1 MRRSKRSVQHD
12 PVAGTCGV
20 IAPHPKGLIVALLSV
35 EKVRGGYGEADIL
48 NGASL
53 TVGQDEVVVIIGP
66 NGAGKST
73 LMKSVFGLVR
83 LREGR
88 VLLANQDITNAKPES
103 LVTRGLSYVPQEKNV
118 FPSLTVEENL
128 EMGAFVRRDN
138 WRPALERVYTLFPP
152 LAEKRRAVAGS
163 LSGGQR
169 QMVAMGRSLMVDPKL
184 MLLDEPTA
192 GLSPKY
198 IDLIFECVQAIHDQG
213 IAVLMV
219 EQNAKQALS
228 ICTRGVVLVAG
239 EDRFTDAGP
248 AMRDNP
254 EIARMFLGG

>member
-1 MRRSKRSVQHD
+1 MS
-12 PVAGTCGV
+12 
-20 IAPHPKGLIVALLSV
+20 LLSV

-53 TVGQDEVVVIIGP
+53 QVGEREIVVIIGP

-88 VLLANQDITNAKPES
+88 VLLAGDDITNAKPES
-103 LVTRGLSYVPQEKNV
+103 LVSKGLSYVPQEKNV

-128 EMGAFVRRDN
+128 EMGAFVRRDD
-138 WRPALERVYTLFPP
+138 WRPALQRVYALFPP
-152 LAEKRRAVAGS
+152 LAEKRRATAGS

-169 QMVAMGRSLMVDPKL
+169 QMVAMGRSLMVEPRL

-198 IDLIFECVQAIHDQG
+198 IDLIFECVLSIHAQG

-219 EQNAKQALS
+219 EQNAKQALG
-228 ICTRGVVLVAG
+228 IATRGVVLVAG
-239 EDRFTDAGP
+239 EDRFSDAGP

-254 EIARMFLGG
+254 EVARMFLGG

>member
-1 MRRSKRSVQHD
+1 M
-12 PVAGTCGV
+12 T
-20 IAPHPKGLIVALLSV
+20 LLSV
-35 EKVRGGYGEADIL
+35 IL
-48 NGASL
+48 NGSSL
-53 TVGQDEVVVIIGP
+53 QVDAREIVVIIGP

-88 VLLANQDITNAKPES
+88 VVLGGQDITNAKPES
-103 LVTRGLSYVPQEKNV
+103 LVSKGLSYVPQEKNV

-128 EMGAFVRRDN
+128 EMGAFVRRDD
-138 WRPALERVYTLFPP
+138 WRPAMERVYALLPP
-152 LAEKRRAVAGS
+152 LAEKRRAPAGS

-169 QMVAMGRSLMVDPKL
+169 QMVAMGRSLMVEPKL

-198 IDLIFECVQAIHDQG
+198 IDLIFECVQSIHAQG

-219 EQNAKQALS
+219 EQNAKQALG
-228 ICTRGVVLVAG
+228 IATRGVVLVAG
-239 EDRFTDAGP
+239 EDRFSDTGP

-254 EIARMFLGG
+254 EVARMFLGG

>member
-1 MRRSKRSVQHD
+1 M
-12 PVAGTCGV
+12 CGV

-152 LAEKRRAVAGS
+152 LAEKRRAAAGS

-169 QMVAMGRSLMVDPKL
+169 QMVAMGRSMMVDPKL

>member
-1 MRRSKRSVQHD
+1 MS
-12 PVAGTCGV
+12 
-20 IAPHPKGLIVALLSV
+20 LLAV
-35 EKVRGGYGEADIL
+35 HKVRGGYGEADIL

-53 TVGQDEVVVIIGP
+53 TVGAREIVVIIGP

-88 VLLANQDITNAKPES
+88 VMLDDEDITNAKPEA
-103 LVTRGLSYVPQEKNV
+103 LVSKGLSYVPQEKNV

-128 EMGAFVRRDN
+128 EMGAFVRRDD

-152 LAEKRRAVAGS
+152 LAEKRRAAAGS

-169 QMVAMGRSLMVDPKL
+169 QMVAMGRSLMVEPKL

-198 IDLIFECVQAIHDQG
+198 IDLIFECVQAIHAQG
-213 IAVLMV
+213 VAVLMV
-219 EQNAKQALS
+219 EQNAKQALG
-228 ICTRGVVLVAG
+228 IATRGVVLVSG

-254 EIARMFLGG
+254 DVARMFLGG

>member
-1 MRRSKRSVQHD
+1 VS
-12 PVAGTCGV
+12 
-20 IAPHPKGLIVALLSV
+20 LLSV
-35 EKVRGGYGEADIL
+35 DKVRGGYGEADIL

-53 TVGQDEVVVIIGP
+53 VVGADEIVVIIGP

-88 VLLANQDITNAKPES
+88 VVLGGEEITNAKPEA
-103 LVTRGLSYVPQEKNV
+103 LVSKGLSYVPQEKNV
-118 FPSLTVEENL
+118 FPSMTVEENL
-128 EMGAFVRRDN
+128 EMGAFVRRDD

-152 LAEKRRAVAGS
+152 LAEKRRAAAGS

-169 QMVAMGRSLMVDPKL
+169 QMVAMGRSLMVEPRL

-198 IDLIFECVQAIHDQG
+198 IDLIFECVQAIHAQG
-213 IAVLMV
+213 VAVLMV
-219 EQNAKQALS
+219 EQNAKQALG
-228 ICTRGVVLVAG
+228 IATRGVVLVSG
-239 EDRFTDAGP
+239 QDRFTDAGP

-254 EIARMFLGG
+254 DVARMFLGG

>member
-1 MRRSKRSVQHD
+1 MS
-12 PVAGTCGV
+12 
-20 IAPHPKGLIVALLSV
+20 LLSV
-35 EKVRGGYGEADIL
+35 ERVRGGYGEADIL

-53 TVGQDEVVVIIGP
+53 QVGAREIVVIIGP

-88 VLLANQDITNAKPES
+88 VVLDGRDITNAKPES
-103 LVTRGLSYVPQEKNV
+103 LVSRGLSYVPQEKNV

-128 EMGAFVRRDN
+128 EMGAFVRRDD
-138 WRPALERVYTLFPP
+138 WRSAMDRVYTLFPP
-152 LAEKRRAVAGS
+152 LAEKRRAPAGS

-169 QMVAMGRSLMVDPKL
+169 QMVAMGRGLMVEPKL

-198 IDLIFECVQAIHDQG
+198 IDLIFECVQAIHAQG

-219 EQNAKQALS
+219 EQNAKQALG
-228 ICTRGVVLVAG
+228 IATRGVVLVAG
-239 EDRFTDAGP
+239 EDRFADAGP
-248 AMRDNP
+248 ALRDNP
-254 EIARMFLGG
+254 DVARMFLGG

>member
-1 MRRSKRSVQHD
+1 MS
-12 PVAGTCGV
+12 
-20 IAPHPKGLIVALLSV
+20 LLSV

-53 TVGQDEVVVIIGP
+53 TVGEREIVVIIGP

-88 VLLANQDITNAKPES
+88 VVLGGQEITNAKPET
-103 LVTRGLSYVPQEKNV
+103 LVSKGLSYVPQEKNV
-118 FPSLTVEENL
+118 FPSMTVEENL
-128 EMGAFVRRDN
+128 EMGAFVRRDD
-138 WRPALERVYTLFPP
+138 WRAAMERVYTLFPP
-152 LAEKRRAVAGS
+152 LAEKRRAAAGS

-169 QMVAMGRSLMVDPKL
+169 QMVAMGRGLMVEPRL

-198 IDLIFECVQAIHDQG
+198 IDLIFECVQAIHAQG
-213 IAVLMV
+213 VSVLMV
-219 EQNAKQALS
+219 EQNAKQALGIS
-228 ICTRGVVLVAG
+228 TRGVVLVAG
-239 EDRFTDAGP
+239 EDRYTDAGP

-254 EIARMFLGG
+254 EVARMFLGG